1 MWEEMPGSRGE
12 GQMGEEDRKE
22 EKPLYMCVSKVAAV
36 GGWSSLLLGPLAS
49 VQNAF

>member
-1 MWEEMPGSRGE
+1 MWEEIPGSRGE

-22 EKPLYMCVSKVAAV
+22 EKPFQMCVSKVAAV
-36 GGWSSLLLGPLAS
+36 GSWGSLLLGPLTS